1 MKGGN
6 VLMKDDYGME
16 DVLELQKL
24 DVENS
29 DEALVFPT
37 ITTTIT
43 TITTLW
49 STISN
54 YRKKF

>member
-54 YRKKF
+54 YCKKF